1 MPMKPVGE
9 VTAQYGGDERGN
21 HRDNHN
27 HRHLAGK
34 LIFGEKVAQEG
45 TRYYCWRCSKKA
57 LHKAQYIKMMDVVNL
72 RNRQRHQC

>member
-9 VTAQYGGDERGN
+9 VTAQHGGDERGN

-34 LIFGEKVAQEG
+34 LILGKKVAQERTG
-45 TRYYCWRCSKKA
+45 NYGWRCPEKA
-57 LHKAQYIKMMDVVNL
+57 LYKAQYIKMMDMVNL
-72 RNRQRHQC
+72 RNR